1 MGLYLLLSGE
11 IMKMDVKKFRG
22 TAIIAALAAFAC
34 AGSANAADHITIG
47 ALKSTN
53 VGAVYV
59 AIDKGYF
66 AKEGLDPELKLFES
80 AQPIAVAAAGSA
92 IDFGTT
98 STSAGLF
105 QLAGSGAIR
114 IISGFYDEA
123 PSFHNFAVATSIKAY
138 DGGLKSYKDLP
149 GHSVAVTQVGSPVH
163 YSLALIVEKYHLD
176 LNQIRISPLQSIPNM
191 ASAIRGNTVDA
202 TVINSTSINPLLDS
216 GAAKLLGW
224 VGDETPWQTAVT
236 FTQPKMIEQ
245 HKATVEAFLRALKAG
260 ARYYHDAFTG
270 PDEKQKE
277 GPTAGEVTG
286 ILAKYTGLTDAQV
299 KASLAHVDAE
309 ERVDVKDIIHQ
320 VEWFQS
326 QKMVKEDVKPASV
339 MDSSLVVPMP
349 GR

>member
-1 MGLYLLLSGE
+1 MR
-11 IMKMDVKKFRG
+11 VKNFRG
-22 TAIIAALAAFAC
+22 AQSTALIAALAAFAF
-34 AGSANAADHITIG
+34 AGSAGAADHIKVG

-53 VGAVYV
+53 VGALYV

-66 AKEGLDPELKLFES
+66 AKEGLELELVPFES
-80 AQPIAVAAAGSA
+80 AQPIAVAAAGSSV
-92 IDFGTT
+92 DFGTT

-123 PSFHNFAVATSIKAY
+123 PGFRNFAVAASIKAY

-163 YSLALIVEKYHLD
+163 YSLALIAEKYHLD
-176 LNQIRISPLQSIPNM
+176 LNQIRVLPLQSIPNM
-191 ASAIRGNTVDA
+191 QTAIRGNQADA
-202 TVINSTSINPLLDS
+202 TVINSTSVNPLLAS
-216 GAAKLLGW
+216 NSAKLLGW

-236 FTQPKMIEQ
+236 FTQPKMIQQ
-245 HKATVEAFLRALKAG
+245 HKATVEAFLRALKEG
-260 ARYYHDAFTG
+260 ARYYHDAYTG
-270 PDEKQKE
+270 SDEKPKD
-277 GPTAGEVTG
+277 GPTAAEVTG
-286 ILAKYTGLTDAQV
+286 ILAKYTGLTEEQV
-299 KASLAHVDAE
+299 KASLAHVDAQ

-326 QKMVKEDVKPASV
+326 QKMVKDDVKPASV
-339 MDSSLVVPMP
+339 MDSSLVVAMP